1 MWFLA
6 INGIFKKQENQLEMY
21 FVFIYISVYGF
32 VSWCFVGKKK
42 KVTILVGT
50 TRKGSSELRSAGA
63 IKQFASVSELFA
75 YVENQQATWN
85 AAQSWWSL
93 LSSLSS

>member
-1 MWFLA
+1 MSDFNLQCDFLQLMVSLRNRK
-6 INGIFKKQENQLEMY
+6 INLRCILFLFTFQFMALSRDALW
-21 FVFIYISVYGF
+21 V
-32 VSWCFVGKKK
+32 KK

-75 YVENQQATWN
+75 YVENQQAT
-85 AAQSWWSL
+85 
-93 LSSLSS
+93 

>member
-1 MWFLA
+1 MALSRDA
-6 INGIFKKQENQLEMY
+6 
-21 FVFIYISVYGF
+21 
-32 VSWCFVGKKK
+32 SWVKKK

-75 YVENQQATWN
+75 YVENQQAT
-85 AAQSWWSL
+85 
-93 LSSLSS
+93 

>member
-1 MWFLA
+1 MSYFNLQCDFLQLMVSLRNRK
-6 INGIFKKQENQLEMY
+6 INLRCILFLFTFQFMAL
-21 FVFIYISVYGF
+21 SRDA
-32 VSWCFVGKKK
+32 SWVKKK

-75 YVENQQATWN
+75 YVENQQAT
-85 AAQSWWSL
+85 
-93 LSSLSS
+93 

>member
-1 MWFLA
+1 MALSRDA
-6 INGIFKKQENQLEMY
+6 
-21 FVFIYISVYGF
+21 
-32 VSWCFVGKKK
+32 SWVKKK